1 MKNQKENMETI
12 KNLAKALV
20 KATAQIEGATK
31 DSTNPHFRNK
41 YADLASVTDAIKK
54 PLNENGLTYSQIIHR
69 LDGGV
74 GVETLI
80 IHESG
85 ETMSNGIT
93 FVPAP
98 KNDPHGYGSAL
109 TYARR
114 YSLSACFGV
123 IQEDDD
129 ANGATNKLPIQV
141 PAKPVTKTQP
151 LQTKQ
156 VEVKEKQ
163 PFTEEKYKKLLELYE
178 TDPTLLDKLQD
189 HYRIT
194 QEWKE
199 RFYNDTNKIWK

>member
-1 MKNQKENMETI
+1 METI

-20 KATAQIEGATK
+20 KATAQIEGASK

-41 YADLASVTDAIKK
+41 YVDLASVTDAIKK
-54 PLNENGLTYSQIIHR
+54 PLNDNGLTYSQIIHR
-69 LDGGV
+69 LEGGV

-129 ANGATNKLPIQV
+129 ANGASNKLPVQV
-141 PAKPVTKTQP
+141 PAKPVTKPQP
-151 LQTKQ
+151 PKTVQA
-156 VEVKEKQ
+156 EVKEKQ
-163 PFTEEKYKKLLELYE
+163 PFTEEKYKKLLELHE

-189 HYRIT
+189 HYRIN

-199 RFYNDTNKIWK
+199 RFYNDTGKIWK

>member
-1 MKNQKENMETI
+1 METI

-20 KATAQIEGATK
+20 KATAQIEGASK

-54 PLNENGLTYSQIIHR
+54 PLNDNGLTYSQIIHR
-69 LDGGV
+69 LEGGV

-129 ANGATNKLPIQV
+129 ANGASNKLPVQV
-141 PAKPVTKTQP
+141 PAKPVTKPQP
-151 LQTKQ
+151 PKTVTK
-156 VEVKEKQ
+156 EVKELQ
-163 PFTEEKYKKLLELYE
+163 PFTEEKYKKLLELHE

-199 RFYNDTNKIWK
+199 RFFNETGKIWK

>member
-1 MKNQKENMETI
+1 METI

-20 KATAQIEGATK
+20 KATAQIEGASK

-54 PLNENGLTYSQIIHR
+54 PLNDNGLTYSQIIHR
-69 LDGGV
+69 LEGGV

-129 ANGATNKLPIQV
+129 ANGASNKLPIQV
-141 PAKPVTKTQP
+141 PAKPVTKPQP
-151 LQTKQ
+151 PKTVQA
-156 VEVKEKQ
+156 EVKVKQ
-163 PFTEEKYKKLLELYE
+163 PFTEEKYKKLLELHE

-189 HYRIT
+189 HYRIN

-199 RFYNDTNKIWK
+199 RFYNDTGKIWK

>member
-1 MKNQKENMETI
+1 MENTI
-12 KNLAKALV
+12 GKNLAKALV
-20 KATAQIEGATK
+20 KAMAQIEGATK
-31 DSTNPHFRNK
+31 DSVNSHFRNR

-54 PLNENGLTYSQIIHR
+54 PLNDNGLAYSQIIHR
-69 LDGGV
+69 LEGGI
-74 GVETLI
+74 GVETII

-129 ANGATNKLPIQV
+129 ANGASNKLPVQV
-141 PAKPVTKTQP
+141 PAKPITKPQPPKTVTK
-151 LQTKQ
+151 
-156 VEVKEKQ
+156 EVKELQ

-189 HYRIT
+189 HYRVT

-199 RFYNDTNKIWK
+199 RFFKDTNKIWK

>member
-1 MKNQKENMETI
+1 MDNI

-54 PLNENGLTYSQIIHR
+54 PLNDHGLTYSQIIHR
-69 LDGGV
+69 LEGGV

-85 ETMSNGIT
+85 ETMSNGIA

-129 ANGATNKLPIQV
+129 ANGATNLRTTGDINKVQSKKESAPKF
-141 PAKPVTKTQP
+141 AKADE
-151 LQTKQ
+151 L
-156 VEVKEKQ
+156 Q
-163 PFTEEKYKKLLELYE
+163 PFTAEKYAKLLELHE
-178 TDPTLLDKLQD
+178 TDPELCKKLEA

-194 QEWKE
+194 SEVKAQFKK
-199 RFYNDTNKIWK
+199 DTGKDWQ

>member
-1 MKNQKENMETI
+1 METI

-20 KATAQIEGATK
+20 KATAQIEGASK
-31 DSTNPHFRNK
+31 DSMNPHFRNK

-54 PLNENGLTYSQIIHR
+54 PLNDNGLTYSQIIHR
-69 LDGGV
+69 LEGGV

-85 ETMSNGIT
+85 ETISNGIT

-129 ANGATNKLPIQV
+129 ANGASNKLPVQV
-141 PAKPVTKTQP
+141 PAKPITKPQPPKAVTK
-151 LQTKQ
+151 
-156 VEVKEKQ
+156 EVKELQ
-163 PFTEEKYKKLLELYE
+163 PFTEEKYQKLLELHE

-199 RFYNDTNKIWK
+199 RFFKDTNKIWK

>member
-1 MKNQKENMETI
+1 METI

-20 KATAQIEGATK
+20 KATAQIEGASK

-54 PLNENGLTYSQIIHR
+54 PLNDNGLTYSQIIHR
-69 LDGGV
+69 LEGGV

-129 ANGATNKLPIQV
+129 ANGASNKLPIQV
-141 PAKPVTKTQP
+141 PAKPVTKPQP
-151 LQTKQ
+151 PKTVTK
-156 VEVKEKQ
+156 EVKELQ
-163 PFTEEKYKKLLELYE
+163 PFTEEKYKKLLELHE

-199 RFYNDTNKIWK
+199 RFFNETGKIWK

>member
-1 MKNQKENMETI
+1 LE
-12 KNLAKALV
+12 
-20 KATAQIEGATK
+20 
-31 DSTNPHFRNK
+31 
-41 YADLASVTDAIKK
+41 
-54 PLNENGLTYSQIIHR
+54 
-69 LDGGV
+69 GGV

-129 ANGATNKLPIQV
+129 ANGATNLRTTGDINKVQSKKEAAPKF
-141 PAKPVTKTQP
+141 AKVDE
-151 LQTKQ
+151 L
-156 VEVKEKQ
+156 Q
-163 PFTEEKYKKLLELYE
+163 PFTAEKYAKLLELHE
-178 TDPTLLDKLQD
+178 TDPELCKKLEA

-194 QEWKE
+194 SEIKAQFKKDTGKDWK
-199 RFYNDTNKIWK
+199 

>member
-1 MKNQKENMETI
+1 METI

-54 PLNENGLTYSQIIHR
+54 PLNDNGLTYSQIIHR
-69 LDGGV
+69 LEGGV

-129 ANGATNKLPIQV
+129 ANGASNKLPIQV
-141 PAKPVTKTQP
+141 PAKPITKPQP
-151 LQTKQ
+151 PKTVQA
-156 VEVKEKQ
+156 EVKEKQ
-163 PFTEEKYKKLLELYE
+163 PFTEEKYKKLLELHE

-189 HYRIT
+189 HYRIN

-199 RFYNDTNKIWK
+199 RFYNDTGKIWK

>member
-1 MKNQKENMETI
+1 MDNI

-20 KATAQIEGATK
+20 KATAQIEGASK

-54 PLNENGLTYSQIIHR
+54 PLNDNGLTYSQIIHR
-69 LDGGV
+69 LEGGV

-85 ETMSNGIT
+85 ETMSNGIA

-129 ANGATNKLPIQV
+129 ANGATNNLRTTGDINKVQS
-141 PAKPVTKTQP
+141 K
-151 LQTKQ
+151 
-156 VEVKEKQ
+156 KEAAPKFSKADELQ
-163 PFTEEKYKKLLELYE
+163 PFTAEKYAKLLELHE
-178 TDPTLLDKLQD
+178 TDPELCKKLEA

-194 QEWKE
+194 SEVKAQFKK
-199 RFYNDTNKIWK
+199 DTGKDWA

>member
-1 MKNQKENMETI
+1 VNQNKIMETI

-54 PLNENGLTYSQIIHR
+54 PLNDNGLTYSQIIHR
-69 LDGGV
+69 LEGGV

-129 ANGATNKLPIQV
+129 ANGATNLRTTGDINKVQSKKEAAPKF
-141 PAKPVTKTQP
+141 AKADE
-151 LQTKQ
+151 L
-156 VEVKEKQ
+156 Q
-163 PFTEEKYKKLLELYE
+163 PFTAEKYAKLLELHE
-178 TDPTLLDKLQD
+178 TDPELCKKLEA

-194 QEWKE
+194 SEVKAQFKK
-199 RFYNDTNKIWK
+199 DTGKDWA

>member
-1 MKNQKENMETI
+1 METI

-20 KATAQIEGATK
+20 KATAQIEGASK

-41 YADLASVTDAIKK
+41 YADLASVTEAIKK
-54 PLNENGLTYSQIIHR
+54 PLNDHGLTYSQIIHR
-69 LDGGV
+69 LEGGV

-85 ETMSNGIT
+85 ETMSNGIA

-129 ANGATNKLPIQV
+129 ANGATNLRTTGDINKVQSKKEAAPKF
-141 PAKPVTKTQP
+141 AKADE
-151 LQTKQ
+151 L
-156 VEVKEKQ
+156 Q
-163 PFTEEKYKKLLELYE
+163 PFTAEKYAKLLELHE
-178 TDPTLLDKLQD
+178 TDPELCKKLEA

-194 QEWKE
+194 SEVKAQFKK
-199 RFYNDTNKIWK
+199 DTGKDWA

>member
-1 MKNQKENMETI
+1 MNQNKIMDNI

-54 PLNENGLTYSQIIHR
+54 PLNDHGLTYSQIIHR
-69 LDGGV
+69 LEGGV

-85 ETMSNGIT
+85 ETMSNGIA

-129 ANGATNKLPIQV
+129 ANGATNLRTTGDINKVQSKKESAPKF
-141 PAKPVTKTQP
+141 AKADE
-151 LQTKQ
+151 L
-156 VEVKEKQ
+156 Q
-163 PFTEEKYKKLLELYE
+163 PFTAEKYAKLLELHE
-178 TDPTLLDKLQD
+178 TDPELCKKLEA

-194 QEWKE
+194 SEVKAQFKK
-199 RFYNDTNKIWK
+199 DTGKDWQ

>member
-1 MKNQKENMETI
+1 MENI

-54 PLNENGLTYSQIIHR
+54 PLNDNGLTYSQIIHR
-69 LDGGV
+69 LEGGV

-129 ANGATNKLPIQV
+129 ANGASNKLPIQV
-141 PAKPVTKTQP
+141 PAKPVTKPQP
-151 LQTKQ
+151 PKTVTK
-156 VEVKEKQ
+156 EVKELQ
-163 PFTEEKYKKLLELYE
+163 PFTEEKYKKLLELHE

-199 RFYNDTNKIWK
+199 RFFNETGKIWK

>member
-1 MKNQKENMETI
+1 VNQNKIMETI

-20 KATAQIEGATK
+20 KATAQIEGASK

-54 PLNENGLTYSQIIHR
+54 PLNDNGLTYSQIIHR

-129 ANGATNKLPIQV
+129 ANGASNKLPMQV
-141 PAKPVTKTQP
+141 PNKPVTKP
-151 LQTKQ
+151 SAPQTKQ
-156 VEVKEKQ
+156 AEVKQLQ
-163 PFTEEKYKKLLELYE
+163 PFTEEKYLKLLELHE

-189 HYRIT
+189 HYRIG

-199 RFYNDTNKIWK
+199 RFYKDTNKIWK

>member
-1 MKNQKENMETI
+1 METSI

-20 KATAQIEGATK
+20 KATAQIEAAINN
-31 DSTNPHFRNK
+31 SLNPHFRNR
-41 YADLASVTDAIKK
+41 YADLSSVTEAIKK
-54 PLNENGLTYSQIIHR
+54 PLNDNGLTYTQVIHR

-85 ETMSNGIT
+85 ETLSNGIS
-93 FVPAP
+93 FVPSP

-123 IQEDDD
+123 VQEDDD
-129 ANGATNKLPIQV
+129 ANGASNLVKGNKPITA
-141 PAKPVTKTQP
+141 PKTIPPQ
-151 LQTKQ
+151 
-156 VEVKEKQ
+156 EVKVKTLQ
-163 PFTEEKYKKLLELYE
+163 PFTEDKYQKLLELHE
-178 TDPTLLDKLQD
+178 SDPTLLDKLQD

-199 RFYNDTNKIWK
+199 RFFKDTNKIWK

>member
-1 MKNQKENMETI
+1 METI

-20 KATAQIEGATK
+20 KATAQIEGASK
-31 DSTNPHFRNK
+31 DSMNPHFRNK
-41 YADLASVTDAIKK
+41 YADLASVTDAIKI
-54 PLNENGLTYSQIIHR
+54 PLNDNGLTYSQIIHR
-69 LDGGV
+69 LEGGV

-129 ANGATNKLPIQV
+129 ANGASNKLPIQV
-141 PAKPVTKTQP
+141 PAKPVTKPQP
-151 LQTKQ
+151 PKTVTK
-156 VEVKEKQ
+156 EVKELQ
-163 PFTEEKYKKLLELYE
+163 PFTEEKYKKLLELHE

-199 RFYNDTNKIWK
+199 RFYNDTGKIWK

>member
-1 MKNQKENMETI
+1 METI

-20 KATAQIEGATK
+20 KATAQIEGASK

-54 PLNENGLTYSQIIHR
+54 PLNDNGLTYSQIIHR
-69 LDGGV
+69 LEGGV

-129 ANGATNKLPIQV
+129 ANGASNKLPVQV
-141 PAKPVTKTQP
+141 PAKPVTKPQP
-151 LQTKQ
+151 PKTVTK
-156 VEVKEKQ
+156 EVKELQ
-163 PFTEEKYKKLLELYE
+163 PFTEEKYQKLLELHE

-199 RFYNDTNKIWK
+199 RFFNETGKIWK

>member
-1 MKNQKENMETI
+1 MENAI
-12 KNLAKALV
+12 GKNLAKALV
-20 KATAQIEGATK
+20 KAMAQIEGATK
-31 DSTNPHFRNK
+31 DSVNPHFRNR

-54 PLNENGLTYSQIIHR
+54 PLNDNGLTYSQIIHR
-69 LDGGV
+69 LEGGV

-129 ANGATNKLPIQV
+129 ANGASNKLPIQV
-141 PAKPVTKTQP
+141 PAKPVTKPQP
-151 LQTKQ
+151 PKTVTK
-156 VEVKEKQ
+156 EVKELQ
-163 PFTEEKYKKLLELYE
+163 PFTEEKYKKLLELHE

-199 RFYNDTNKIWK
+199 RFYNDTGKIWK

>member
-1 MKNQKENMETI
+1 MKNQKEIMETI

-20 KATAQIEGATK
+20 KATAQIEGASK

-54 PLNENGLTYSQIIHR
+54 PLNDNGLTYSQIIHR
-69 LDGGV
+69 LEGGV

-129 ANGATNKLPIQV
+129 ANGASNKLPIQV
-141 PAKPVTKTQP
+141 PAKPVTKPQP
-151 LQTKQ
+151 PKTVTK
-156 VEVKEKQ
+156 EVKELQ
-163 PFTEEKYKKLLELYE
+163 PFTEEKYQKLLELHE

-199 RFYNDTNKIWK
+199 RFYTDTGKIWK